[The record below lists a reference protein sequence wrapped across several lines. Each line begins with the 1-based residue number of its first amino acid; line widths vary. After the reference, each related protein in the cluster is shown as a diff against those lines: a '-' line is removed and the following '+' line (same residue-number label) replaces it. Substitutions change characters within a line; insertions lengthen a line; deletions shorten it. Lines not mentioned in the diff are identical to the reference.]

1 MSDDEGQPVKE
12 SDEDIAKQIE
22 EKCWGAFQA
31 FDKENS
37 G

>member
-1 MSDDEGQPVKE
+1 MSDDEKPPKE

-31 FDKENS
+31 FDKENT